1 MSSEQQPTEPEP
13 KRRVRGIEGA
23 PQLAPYKFP
32 PGKSGNPGGRPKFRA
47 VSKAAKRLLLRY
59 TREEIEQRSRDG
71 KLRGDEA
78 LAASMLVS
86 AFDDPRFASIILD
99 RTEGKVPD
107 EVQHSGAGDGLRIIL
122 EEARPPSAEGDL

>member
-1 MSSEQQPTEPEP
+1 MTPDPNSEQSPG
-13 KRRVRGIEGA
+13 KA
-23 PQLAPYKFP
+23 PQLKPYHFQ
-32 PGKSGNPGGRPKFRA
+32 PGKSGNPGGRPKYRGVSRA
-47 VSKAAKRLLLRY
+47 TRRLLQRY
-59 TREEIEQRSRDG
+59 TRAEIEQRAFDG

-78 LAASMLVS
+78 LAAAMLVA
-86 AFDDPRFASIILD
+86 AFEDPRFASIVLD